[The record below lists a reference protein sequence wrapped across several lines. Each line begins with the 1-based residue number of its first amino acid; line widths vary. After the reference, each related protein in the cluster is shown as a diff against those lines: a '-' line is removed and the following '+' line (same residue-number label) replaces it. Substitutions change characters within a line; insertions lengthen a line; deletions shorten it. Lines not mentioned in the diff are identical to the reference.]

1 DELFERSDAVTL
13 HCPLTEETHRLV
25 NASRIERMKRGA
37 FLINTG
43 RGPLVDESA
52 LAVALHRERIAGAGL
67 DVLSVEPPP
76 MDNPLLH
83 APRCV
88 ITPHNA
94 WMSQASRRR
103 LLGIVTENLRAFLAG
118 RQINVVN
125 P

>member
-1 DELFERSDAVTL
+1 TADALTL
-13 HCPLTEETHRLV
+13 HCPLTDATKHLV
-25 NASRIERMKRGA
+25 NAERIERMKRAA

-43 RGPLVDESA
+43 RGPLIDEPA
-52 LAVALHRERIAGAGL
+52 LAAALHRGRIAGAGL

-76 MDNPLLH
+76 PEIHPLLD

-94 WMSQASRRR
+94 WMSQAARCR
-103 LLGIVTENLRAFLAG
+103 LLNIAVANLRAFLAG
-118 RQINVVN
+118 DPVNVVN